1 MSKHNDAPGMRGY
14 RPRNE
19 SGELR
24 KKRSDTLIRTIE
36 EEYGIELPGRSD
48 MELGNYLKLHK
59 LKSLNDLVTGR

>member
-1 MSKHNDAPGMRGY
+1 MRGY